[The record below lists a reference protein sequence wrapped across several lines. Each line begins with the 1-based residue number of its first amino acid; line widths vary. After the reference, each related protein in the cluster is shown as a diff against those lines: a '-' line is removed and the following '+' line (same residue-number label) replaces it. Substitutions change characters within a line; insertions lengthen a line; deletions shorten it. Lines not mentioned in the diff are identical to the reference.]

1 MIRRPPRSTLFPYTT
16 LFRSGSNRFV
26 WDLRYP
32 GAATFP
38 GIVLRYANPGQGPTA
53 PPGKYMV
60 RLAANGV
67 SETKPLIIRRD
78 SRRTDVTDADLE
90 AQFRLAIG
98 IRDETGRAHGAIQ
111 QIRAIKQQLSQ
122 RVRAA

>member
-53 PPGKYMV
+53 LDLRYPGAATFPGIVLRYANPGQGPTAPPGKYMV

-78 SRRTDVTDADLE
+78 PRLTDVTDAD
-90 AQFRLAIG
+90 
-98 IRDETGRAHGAIQ
+98 
-111 QIRAIKQQLSQ
+111 
-122 RVRAA
+122 